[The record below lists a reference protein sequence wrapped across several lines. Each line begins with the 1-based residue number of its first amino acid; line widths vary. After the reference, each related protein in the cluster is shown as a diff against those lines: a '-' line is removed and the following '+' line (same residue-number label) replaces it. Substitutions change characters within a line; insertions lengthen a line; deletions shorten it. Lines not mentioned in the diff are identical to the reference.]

1 MKITHLKQEDPR
13 LWDEFWNFF
22 IASQPYNLGNIRS
35 PHLKRKKIEDL
46 FSFYCEECQVYL
58 AEEGGKIKVV
68 VFFTEYSSYLDVTFI
83 FGVSKHFRSS
93 DLISTT
99 HSIFD
104 KALVNHNKNY
114 IKSEIRRKHK
124 VKSYKKWIERYDKRA
139 IIFNDPP
146 NTVVWCKSNRM
157 DAKFKVVGANKTTE
171 HLMGK
176 EASLKQTYSKP
187 ATNEQG
193 LMRELLFEGETYLL
207 DEKSIDFLPQ
217 CVLIHG
223 LLSDNKKNVGK
234 VALEFT
240 PQNEK

>member
-1 MKITHLKQEDPR
+1 MKITHLKAEDPR
-13 LWDEFWNFF
+13 LWDEFWDFF
-22 IASQPYNLGNIRS
+22 INSEPYDLGNIRS
-35 PHLKRKKIEDL
+35 PHLKRIKIGDL

-58 AEEGGKIKVV
+58 AEEDGKIKVV
-68 VFFTEYSSYLDVTFI
+68 AFLTEYPSYLDVSFI
-83 FGVSKHFRSS
+83 FGVSKNFRSS
-93 DLISTT
+93 DLVVAT

-104 KALVNHNKNY
+104 MALENHNKNY

-139 IIFNDPP
+139 IIFNDPS

-157 DAKFKVVGANKTTE
+157 NAKFKVVGANKTTE

-176 EASLKQTYSKP
+176 EASLKQSYSKP
-187 ATNEQG
+187 ATGHG
-193 LMRELLFEGETYLL
+193 LMRELLFDDEIYLF
-207 DEKSIDFLPQ
+207 DEKSVDFLPQ
-217 CVLIHG
+217 CVLVHG
-223 LLSDNKKNVGK
+223 LLSDNKENVGK

>member
-1 MKITHLKQEDPR
+1 MKITHLKGTDPR
-13 LWDEFWNFF
+13 LWAEFWNFF
-22 IASQPYNLGNIRS
+22 ITSQPYDLGNIRS

-68 VFFTEYSSYLDVTFI
+68 VFFTEYPSYLDVTFI
-83 FGVSKHFRSS
+83 FGVSKRFGSA
-93 DLISTT
+93 DLASTA

-104 KALVNHNKNY
+104 KALINHNKNY

-124 VKSYKKWIERYDKRA
+124 VESYKKWIERYDKRA

-157 DAKFKVVGANKTTE
+157 KAQFKVVGTNQATE
-171 HLMGK
+171 HLMG
-176 EASLKQTYSKP
+176 ETASLTQTFVGS
-187 ATNEQG
+187 
-193 LMRELLFEGETYLL
+193 MRELAFGEKKYLF
-207 DEKSIDFLPQ
+207 DEKSVDFLSQ
-217 CVLIHG
+217 CVVVNG
-223 LLSDNKKNVGK
+223 LLSDNKENVGRI
-234 VALEFT
+234 ALEFI